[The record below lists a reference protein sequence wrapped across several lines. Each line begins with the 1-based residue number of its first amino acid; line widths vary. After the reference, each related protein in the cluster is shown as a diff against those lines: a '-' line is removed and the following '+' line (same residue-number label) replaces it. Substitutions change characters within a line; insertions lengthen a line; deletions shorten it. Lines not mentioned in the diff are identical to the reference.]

1 MAGQSFFGACSAV
14 EHRALILLTY
24 IQTKVVMN
32 NYCMLLV
39 LKAPWY
45 LNKKKYPLE
54 IGYLFN
60 EQVEQVDESPL
71 INSKIKKNV
80 FPYKFP

>member
-1 MAGQSFFGACSAV
+1 
-14 EHRALILLTY
+14 
-24 IQTKVVMN
+24 MN

-71 INSKIKKNV
+71 NNNNFIEKNRKKTNYSKLAINYKKLFKEMLLNKNKKI
-80 FPYKFP
+80 FRT